1 MRFAPRTATSCFDA
15 GRSSALG
22 SVILPKPRGRLA
34 RVRLRSSIYS
44 GLFGASWIAAACVSA
59 AGCGADKGACTSIG
73 CASQETSNA
82 QGAQGG
88 SGGSGSDSALPG
100 GDLLG
105 GESSAGAGPLQD
117 NLVCQGVSVSA
128 PTSPVNV
135 LILLDRSTSMLDPV
149 DRNVPGSP
157 SRWQA
162 VTSAIRSFV
171 NSAQAADA
179 RVGLQFFGLTAPP
192 DDCGVDKYANP
203 AVAVAPLG
211 SNRQALLDAIDTTL
225 PGSFTPT
232 APALEGVLRYSL
244 GVAKRPENAGIP
256 TVVIMAS
263 DGIPTECGPV
273 GDDGVMIISF
283 AQIIDILKSYSQPP
297 TDAAGMPTQP
307 PIRTYIVG
315 TQALSSNANA
325 LAQAG
330 DGQAFLVGDQAGAP
344 IDLEA
349 KFLDALLRIV
359 VKPLSC
365 ELELPQSAP
374 GTGQAIDF
382 DKVRVRFTAANSRTV
397 TEYPRTDGLVTC
409 GSNSAWYYDDPRAP
423 KKIVFCHNACQALGA
438 GDLKVELGCAPQRIL
453 R

>member
-1 MRFAPRTATSCFDA
+1 M
-15 GRSSALG
+15 
-22 SVILPKPRGRLA
+22 
-34 RVRLRSSIYS
+34 RVRLRTTPRTRLSS
-44 GLFGASWIAAACVSA
+44 GLFGASCLAAGLLAA
-59 AGCGADKGACTSIG
+59 AGCGGDKAECTSIG
-73 CASQETSNA
+73 CANQQSSS
-82 QGAQGG
+82 AQGG
-88 SGGSGSDSALPG
+88 SGGDGSSGTPPG

-105 GESSAGAGPLQD
+105 GENSSTGSGPLQD
-117 NLVCQGVSVSA
+117 SQVCQGVSVSA

-149 DRNVPGSP
+149 DANVPGSP
-157 SRWQA
+157 TRWDA

-192 DDCGVDKYANP
+192 DDCGVDKYATP
-203 AVAVAPLG
+203 AVGVAPLA
-211 SNRQALLDAIDTTL
+211 SNRAALLDAIGTTR

-244 GVAKRPENAGIP
+244 GVAQRPENAGIP
-256 TVVIMAS
+256 TVVVMAS
-263 DGIPTECGPV
+263 DGIPTECGPI
-273 GDDGVMIISF
+273 GDDGKMIISF

-297 TDAAGMPTQP
+297 KDSAGNPAQP

-330 DGQAFLVGDQAGAP
+330 DGQAFLVGDQAGAGV
-344 IDLEA
+344 DLEA
-349 KFLDALLRIV
+349 RFLDALLRIV

-365 ELELPQSAP
+365 SIELPQSAP

-382 DKVRVRFTAANSRTV
+382 EKVRVRFTAANSRTV
-397 TEYPRTDGLVTC
+397 TEYPRTDGSVTC
-409 GSNSAWYYDDPRAP
+409 GGNSAWYYDDPLAP
-423 KKIVFCHNACQALGA
+423 KRIVFCRNACQALGA
-438 GDLKVELGCAPQRIL
+438 GDLTVELGCAPQRIL